1 MARMATALGFVRK
14 VWRLRMLRVL
24 LTLAIY
30 LIAVPGTLTRPVGVA
45 ASPAASVFEAEAK
58 VNEAAEAA
66 ARHLQRNIADDEVRV
81 LFCTACGYHQ
91 NFAQMKQYLEETY
104 PHLVDRVYGV
114 NYDVE
119 PYQKVRPIYAG
130 EHLGLLPALGVD
142 MTLLRW
148 ALDNRVAAFVV
159 VVGMGMAA
167 SKLTASGAFEIYFNG
182 MFNPTWS

>member
-1 MARMATALGFVRK
+1 
-14 VWRLRMLRVL
+14 MLRVL

-45 ASPAASVFEAEAK
+45 ASPAASVFEADAK

-119 PYQKVRPIYAG
+119 PYQK
-130 EHLGLLPALGVD
+130 LLPALGVD

-159 VVGMGMAA
+159 VVAMGMAA

-182 MFNPTWS
+182 MFNPAWP